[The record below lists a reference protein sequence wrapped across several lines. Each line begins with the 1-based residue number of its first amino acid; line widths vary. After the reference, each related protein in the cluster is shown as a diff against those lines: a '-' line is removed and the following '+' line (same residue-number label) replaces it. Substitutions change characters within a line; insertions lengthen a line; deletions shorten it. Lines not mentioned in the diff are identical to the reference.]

1 MKKNKLTIE
10 QRRAAQKRG
19 LKRSTRL
26 KKTQGEK
33 HLRKAKV
40 LAEKKAKERAFY
52 DAMNKMLEARFKQ

>member
-1 MKKNKLTIE
+1 MKKNKITIE

-40 LAEKKAKERAFY
+40 LEEKKAKERAFN
-52 DAMNKMLEARFKQ
+52 DAMRKMFESKFGQ